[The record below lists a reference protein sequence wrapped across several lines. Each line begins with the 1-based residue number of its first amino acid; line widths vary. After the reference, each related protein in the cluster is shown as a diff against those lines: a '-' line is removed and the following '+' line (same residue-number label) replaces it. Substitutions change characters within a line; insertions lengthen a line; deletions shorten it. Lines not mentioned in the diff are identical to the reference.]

1 MAAET
6 GQMDTHSLKL
16 YSWRRSTATPIQEQ
30 GLFRTKFLEA
40 LRMNFSML
48 SLILKSISRGPAQ
61 KDSAYFAELAK
72 SRYWFKP
79 AVVVMW
85 VEKVR

>member
-1 MAAET
+1 
-6 GQMDTHSLKL
+6 
-16 YSWRRSTATPIQEQ
+16 
-30 GLFRTKFLEA
+30 
-40 LRMNFSML
+40 MNFSML